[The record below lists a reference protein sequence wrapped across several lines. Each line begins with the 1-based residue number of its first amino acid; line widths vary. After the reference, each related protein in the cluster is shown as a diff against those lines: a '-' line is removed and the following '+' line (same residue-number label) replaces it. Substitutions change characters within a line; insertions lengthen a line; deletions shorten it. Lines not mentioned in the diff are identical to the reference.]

1 MQFALNMFAENK
13 SNILKVMNKNV
24 FKFYLIS
31 SLVLLFTVY
40 GGNSAFAQTVD
51 LSVSGK
57 VLDETNLPL
66 PGANVSVKDTRI
78 GTVTDADGNFLLK
91 VSENAVLVIS
101 YLGYESQHF
110 TIVKG
115 KTKINCKL
123 LPDAETLNEVVVVG
137 YGSMKKKDLT
147 GSVSNITAKDFNKG
161 LTNSPAQLLNGKLP
175 GVQIVSGGGSPS
187 SGSTIRIR
195 GGASLNASNDPL
207 IIVDGVP
214 LERGNIVGTGDLL
227 SLINPN
233 DIESMS
239 VLKDASSTA
248 IYGSRASN
256 GVIMITTKRGRAGK
270 TEVIVSSTNSIQ
282 TVARLPQMLSA
293 DQFRTEAVK
302 FLTPEQ
308 QRFMG
313 NAQTNWFDQIFR
325 QAFGTD
331 NNVSVSGGI
340 GKYVPYRFSAG
351 FISQDGV
358 LKTDNYKRTTLSLS
372 LTPSFF
378 NDYLKFNINAKYSIN
393 STHFPN
399 TAAISDAMRMD
410 PTQSVYSGKS
420 EWGGY
425 FEYLKSDG
433 MPNLT
438 NQPFNPLGRLMQT
451 SNVGTV
457 NRFLG
462 NFDVDYKLHFFP
474 ELRAHITVGYDR
486 TDGEQESNIPSTAAF
501 TYQTKGMYSL
511 HKATS
516 SNYVFSSYLNYN
528 KEFAAIK
535 STLDVTAG
543 YDYQDWLTKSPAY
556 KTYKEDKTVEY
567 DNVMADYQRHVLM
580 SFYGRI
586 NYSFNDRYLL
596 TATIRTDGT
605 SRFSKNNRWGV
616 FPSVAAAWKLK
627 NESLFKDKEK
637 LSDLKLRLG
646 WGVTG
651 QQDGIGNYN
660 YIPVYQE
667 GTSQNQYP
675 FGKEFTIIN
684 GVKAAYDENLKWET
698 TKTYN
703 FGLDFGF
710 WDQRLSGSV
719 DYYTRRTTDL
729 IARAAIPAGTNF
741 GGSVITNVGS
751 LKSNGVEVALNV
763 IPIATKDWNWNIG
776 LNMTYQNSKVDKIAL
791 VDDPNSPGLITG
803 VQLGYNYIQILK
815 PGESPYSWFLR
826 EQVYEKGK
834 PKEGEYV
841 DRNKDGSIDGNDQ
854 TVGHRSTPNWLLGF
868 NTQLDYKKWSLNIVM
883 RANLGQYNY
892 NGVDA
897 EYGTQAG
904 AFPNTGG
911 VLVNR
916 CEDYLYTGFMN
927 NQNLSDYYVQNASF
941 LKLDNLSLSYNFG
954 QVAKCMNL
962 KLGAQVQ
969 NLFTITSYKGTEP
982 EIQNAYDGSFY
993 PRARI
998 YSLNLI
1004 LGF

>member
-1 MQFALNMFAENK
+1 MNM
-13 SNILKVMNKNV
+13 NV
-24 FKFYLIS
+24 FKCFLIFS
-31 SLVLLFTVY
+31 SCLLLSIMY
-40 GGNSAFAQTVD
+40 GGSSAFAQKVE
-51 LSVSGK
+51 LNVSGK
-57 VLDETNLPL
+57 VSDEANAPL
-66 PGANVSVKDTRI
+66 PGANVSVKGALQ
-78 GTVTDADGNFLLK
+78 GTTTDVNGNFTLR
-91 VSENAVLVIS
+91 VANNSVLVIS
-101 YLGYESQHF
+101 YLGYESQYF
-110 TIVKG
+110 TVTRG
-115 KTKINCKL
+115 KTSIQCKL
-123 LPDAETLNEVVVVG
+123 LPDAEALGEVVVVG
-137 YGSMKKKDLT
+137 YGSLKKKDLT
-147 GSVSNITAKDFNKG
+147 GSVSSLSAKDFNKG

-175 GVQIVSGGGSPS
+175 GVQIVSGNGSPS

-214 LERGNIVGTGDLL
+214 LERGNIVGSGDML

-256 GVIMITTKRGRAGK
+256 GVIIITTKRGTTGK
-270 TEVIVSSTNSIQ
+270 TAVIVSSTNSIQ

-302 FLTPEQ
+302 FLTSDQ
-308 QRFMG
+308 QAFMG
-313 NAQTNWFDQIFR
+313 NANTNWFNQIFR

-331 NNVSVSGGI
+331 NNISVSGGI
-340 GKYVPYRFSAG
+340 GKHVPYRFSAG

-358 LKTDNYKRTTLSLS
+358 LKTDNYKRTTFSLS

-393 STHFPN
+393 KNHFPN
-399 TAAISDAMRMD
+399 TAAITDAMRMD
-410 PTQSVYSGKS
+410 PTQPVYSGKS

-425 FEYLKSDG
+425 FEYIKSDG
-433 MPNLT
+433 EPNLT

-451 SNVGTV
+451 TSTGTV

-462 NFDVDYKLHFFP
+462 NFDVDYKLHFLP
-474 ELRAHITVGYDR
+474 ELKAHITIGYDR
-486 TDGEQESNIPSTAAF
+486 SFGEQESNTPSTAAY
-501 TYQTKGMYSL
+501 TYQTKGLYSSN
-511 HKATS
+511 KASS

-556 KTYKEDKTVEY
+556 KTYKEDKMVEY
-567 DNVMADYQRHVLM
+567 NNVKADYQRHTLI
-580 SFYGRI
+580 SFYGRV
-586 NYSFNDRYLL
+586 NYSFNDRFLL
-596 TATIRTDGT
+596 TGTIRTDGT

-616 FPSVAAAWKLK
+616 FPSVAAAWKIK
-627 NESLFKDKEK
+627 NESFLKDKK
-637 LSDLKLRLG
+637 IISDLKLRVG

-667 GTSQNQYP
+667 GDNQTQYP
-675 FGKEFTIIN
+675 FGDKYTIIN
-684 GVKAAYDENLKWET
+684 GVKSAYDTNLKWET
-698 TKTYN
+698 TKTSN

-710 WDQRLSGSV
+710 WDQRISGSI

-751 LKSNGVEVALNV
+751 LKSNGVEMALNV
-763 IPIATKDWNWNIG
+763 IPIATDSWNWNVG
-776 LNMTYQNSKVDKIAL
+776 LNVTYQNSVVDKIAL
-791 VDDPNSPGLITG
+791 IDDPNSPGLITG
-803 VQLGYNYIQILK
+803 VQLVYNYIQILK
-815 PGESPYSWFLR
+815 PGHSPYSWFLR
-826 EQVYEKGK
+826 EQIYADGK
-834 PKEGEYV
+834 PQEGKYV
-841 DRNKDGSIDGNDQ
+841 DQDKDGSITGNDQ
-854 TVGHRSTPNWLLGF
+854 VIGRRSTPNWLLGL
-868 NTQLDYKKWSLNIVM
+868 NSQLDYKKWSLNVVF

-892 NGVDA
+892 NGNDS
-897 EYGTQAG
+897 EYGTQSG
-904 AFPNTGG
+904 MFPNTGG

-916 CEDYLYTGFMN
+916 VQNYLHTGFVQ

-941 LKLDNLSLSYNFG
+941 LKLDNIALSYNLG
-954 QVAKCMNL
+954 QIAKCMNL
-962 KLGAQVQ
+962 KVGLQAQNV
-969 NLFTITSYKGTEP
+969 FTITPYKGVDP
-982 EIQNAYDGSFY
+982 EILNAYDNSFY
-993 PRARI
+993 PRART
-998 YSLNLI
+998 YSLNLV